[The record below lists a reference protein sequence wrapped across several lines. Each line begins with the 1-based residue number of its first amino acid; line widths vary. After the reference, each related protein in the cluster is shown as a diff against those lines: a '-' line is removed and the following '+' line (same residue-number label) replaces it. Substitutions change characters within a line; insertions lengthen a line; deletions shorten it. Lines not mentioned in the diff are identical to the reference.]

1 MKLKLLTAAA
11 LGAAVTLTAAPAGA
25 EHRVGIGIPNAKA
38 PNILGRP
45 QAMRGMDFCR
55 DGDRRFGHRD
65 GRDDRRGR
73 GDVTCVIDSYAYA
86 DGEWALY
93 NNRSW
98 EPNSYNDWWHDR
110 PDRAFPRWVQ
120 EQKMRGSCEPERMWW
135 SGSGWHC

>member
-11 LGAAVTLTAAPAGA
+11 LGAAVALTGAPAGA
-25 EHRVGIGIPNAKA
+25 EHRSAAIGVPNATS
-38 PNILGRP
+38 PDGGRHFDLC
-45 QAMRGMDFCR
+45 QG
-55 DGDRRFGHRD
+55 GDRRH
-65 GRDDRRGR
+65 DRHDAG
-73 GDVTCVIDSYAYA
+73 VNCVVDSYAYA

-98 EPNSYNDWWHDR
+98 APDSYNDWWHDR

-120 EQKMRGSCEPERMWW
+120 EQRARGTCDPSRMWW

>member
-11 LGAAVTLTAAPAGA
+11 LGAAVTFTAGPAGA
-25 EHRVGIGIPNAKA
+25 QHRVAIGIPNAKA

-45 QAMRGMDFCR
+45 QAVRSMDFCR
-55 DGDRRFGHRD
+55 DGDRHD
-65 GRDDRRGR
+65 GRRGDRRGR
-73 GDVTCVIDSYAYA
+73 SGGGVNCVIDSYAYA

-98 EPNSYNDWWHDR
+98 EPDSYNDWWHDR

-120 EQKMRGSCEPERMWW
+120 EQRARGSCEPERMWW